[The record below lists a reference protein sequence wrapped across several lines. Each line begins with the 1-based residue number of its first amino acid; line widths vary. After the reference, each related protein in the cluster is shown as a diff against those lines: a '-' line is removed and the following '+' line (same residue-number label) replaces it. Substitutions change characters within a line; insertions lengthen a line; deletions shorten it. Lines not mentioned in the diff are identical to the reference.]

1 MKLCYRKKG
10 IFALVL
16 SFVMIVS
23 SIIPMTVRAQDFD
36 TDKPV
41 IEDVIITPSA
51 DPLTADDKVDVTVK
65 AYDAGCGISS
75 ISVYSSVN
83 GYNSSPALRY
93 SKDDAENSSLKSVGD
108 NTFKGSMN
116 LTAYRLG
123 GEMSYFSVQVQD
135 ENGNTVDKN
144 VSFKV
149 SFSALKNLNTPVSD
163 ISIKDVYV
171 KDQNGERKDTNDICE
186 NDQLVVA
193 FNEEIAT
200 SKYYLLLTNSDAKN
214 YEDDYLTTDYSVETN
229 NVFYAYN
236 ISYTSCK
243 YDKILVFDSESNQ
256 LVGYLDISAYNV
268 ENKGKEQQTHTENG
282 KVTKITYTRD
292 GKVLANGDKVK
303 AGDKLN
309 FKIYVDLDS
318 NEDKATAEFAVA
330 KKDVNKTE
338 FCACTYNKADK
349 AYEGTL
355 EITDNMY
362 PSAWEL
368 RYVNTDYNWYSVDNM
383 ARRYFVVQSEKTVLD
398 TVNVSINV
406 NYIAERPDGSG
417 YYIMSSPK
425 YFENIPAFTKLKDL
439 KFDYSKGVKAVDGC
453 KVLGYVVTSNNY
465 SASGKYVNNDV
476 PVDDYVITPDD
487 FSITVVP
494 VYENNL
500 TLAGFYYRDKD
511 LNIQNAT
518 ELFKNKDVDEIS
530 KALTE
535 KYKDKIADEISDKSI
550 KVNRQNTIY
559 VTSGYSI
566 SNEIDGKSIIN
577 VAYDYFDKKGELERK
592 SKNYLVKDPAKTVV
606 DGFKKPTFTPEVPA
620 GIVFKGWKSRINKNW
635 DGTITSIWYEPI
647 FDGAIVKYCV
657 SKDGDTD
664 VFDDG
669 EYIDVVS
676 KPGKYTIKNELPGIG
691 KVKVVSSDRD
701 LDINKNTV
709 TLENGTYNYLY
720 CEYLGASS
728 DKPSKPEVKPS
739 TPAVNPVAKEEPR
752 QTADNKNTPNIN
764 EATNATEA
772 EIAKANPAT
781 TTVVKATEG
790 NDGGIKHN
798 AVAIQKDV
806 QDVTNAVAKASK
818 TKAAQVTIDMKDGAD
833 IVPVEV
839 LKAAKGHNVD
849 VVLDM
854 GGYSWTI
861 NGNDIKA
868 SNLKDINLKVE
879 MNTNVVPSGAI
890 ADLAKGKDTQQISL
904 RHEGNFGFKAT
915 LTMKAPEK
923 EVGKFGNLFWY
934 DSNHNLVFIDSN
946 KVAADGS
953 LSLEFSHASDY
964 VIVYG
969 DTQMGTKKSPKTGFD
984 AFNMWYAYV
993 MLLSAGS
1000 LLLVYGIYELNKE
1013 N

>member
-65 AYDAGCGISS
+65 AYDAGSGISS
-75 ISVYSSVN
+75 ISVFTPVN
-83 GYNSSPALRY
+83 GYNQSSGVYY
-93 SKDDAENSSLKSVGD
+93 SKDNAESSSLKYVED
-108 NTFKGSMN
+108 NTFKGSMDLN
-116 LTAYRLG
+116 TFYFG
-123 GEMSYFSVQVQD
+123 GELNNFSIQVQD
-135 ENGNTVDKN
+135 ENGNTVFKN
-144 VSFKV
+144 VPFKA

-193 FNEEIAT
+193 FNEENVA
-200 SKYYLLLTNSDAKN
+200 SKYSLQLTNSDAKN
-214 YEDDYLTTDYSVETN
+214 YRNGYLNSDYSVETN

-236 ISYTSCK
+236 DGYRSFK
-243 YDKILVFDSESNQ
+243 YDKILVFDLESNQ
-256 LVGYLDISAYNV
+256 LAGYLDISAYNV
-268 ENKGKEQQTHTENG
+268 ENKGKEQIPTE
-282 KVTKITYTRD
+282 KARVTKITYTRD

-309 FKIYVDLDS
+309 FKIYIDLDS
-318 NEDKATAEFAVA
+318 NEDKATAEFEVA

-338 FCACTYNKADK
+338 SCACTYNKADK
-349 AYEGTL
+349 AFEGTL

-362 PSAWEL
+362 PSAWGL
-368 RYVNTDYNWYSVDNM
+368 RYVYTNYNSYYLDNM

-398 TVNVSINV
+398 TVNVHINV
-406 NYIAERPDGSG
+406 NYIAERTDGNG
-417 YYIMSSPK
+417 YYMMSLLKS
-425 YFENIPAFTKLKDL
+425 FENIPAFTKLKDL
-439 KFDYSKGVKAVDGC
+439 KIDYSNDVKAVDGC

-465 SASGKYVNNDV
+465 NTSGKYVNNDV
-476 PVDDYVITPDD
+476 PVEDYVITPNDY
-487 FSITVVP
+487 SINVIP

-500 TLAGFYYRDKD
+500 TLATFNYRDKD
-511 LNIQNAT
+511 LNIKSGA

-550 KVNRQNTIY
+550 KVNRINSIWA
-559 VTSGYSI
+559 TSGNV

-577 VAYDYFDKKGELERK
+577 VGYDYLDKKGEQVYK
-592 SKNYLVKDPAKTVV
+592 SKSYLVKDPAKTVV

-620 GIVFKGWKSRINKNW
+620 GIVFKGWKSRIYKNP
-635 DGTITSIWYEPI
+635 DGTPISIYYDPI

-657 SKDGDTD
+657 SKDAADTE
-664 VFDDG
+664 VYDDG

-676 KPGKYTIKNELPGIG
+676 KPGKYSIKNELPGIG
-691 KVKVVSSDRD
+691 KVEVLHGD
-701 LDINKNTV
+701 LEFDKNTV

-720 CEYLGASS
+720 CQYLGASS
-728 DKPSKPEVKPS
+728 DKPSKSEVKPS
-739 TPAVNPVAKEEPR
+739 TPKVNPVAKEEPR

-904 RHEGNFGFKAT
+904 RHEGDFGFKAT

-923 EVGKFGNLFWY
+923 EAGKFGNLFWY
-934 DSNHNLVFIDSN
+934 DSNHSLVFIDSN

-984 AFNMWYAYV
+984 AFNIWYAYV

>member
-1 MKLCYRKKG
+1 M
-10 IFALVL
+10 V
-16 SFVMIVS
+16 
-23 SIIPMTVRAQDFD
+23 
-36 TDKPV
+36 
-41 IEDVIITPSA
+41 
-51 DPLTADDKVDVTVK
+51 
-65 AYDAGCGISS
+65 
-75 ISVYSSVN
+75 
-83 GYNSSPALRY
+83 
-93 SKDDAENSSLKSVGD
+93 
-108 NTFKGSMN
+108 
-116 LTAYRLG
+116 
-123 GEMSYFSVQVQD
+123 
-135 ENGNTVDKN
+135 
-144 VSFKV
+144 
-149 SFSALKNLNTPVSD
+149 
-163 ISIKDVYV
+163 
-171 KDQNGERKDTNDICE
+171 
-186 NDQLVVA
+186 
-193 FNEEIAT
+193 
-200 SKYYLLLTNSDAKN
+200 
-214 YEDDYLTTDYSVETN
+214 
-229 NVFYAYN
+229 
-236 ISYTSCK
+236 
-243 YDKILVFDSESNQ
+243 
-256 LVGYLDISAYNV
+256 
-268 ENKGKEQQTHTENG
+268 
-282 KVTKITYTRD
+282 
-292 GKVLANGDKVK
+292 
-303 AGDKLN
+303 
-309 FKIYVDLDS
+309 
-318 NEDKATAEFAVA
+318 
-330 KKDVNKTE
+330 
-338 FCACTYNKADK
+338 
-349 AYEGTL
+349 
-355 EITDNMY
+355 
-362 PSAWEL
+362 
-368 RYVNTDYNWYSVDNM
+368 
-383 ARRYFVVQSEKTVLD
+383 RRYFVVQSEKTVLD
-398 TVNVSINV
+398 TLNVHINV
-406 NYIAERPDGSG
+406 NYIAEKTDGSG
-417 YYIMSSPK
+417 YYMMSSLK
-425 YFENIPAFTKLKDL
+425 SFENIPAFTKLKDL

-465 SASGKYVNNDV
+465 NTSGKYVNNDV
-476 PVDDYVITPDD
+476 PVEDYVITPNDI
-487 FSITVVP
+487 SINVIP

-500 TLAGFYYRDKD
+500 TLAVFNYRDKD
-511 LNIQNAT
+511 LFLKSAT
-518 ELFKNKDVDEIS
+518 ELFKNKNADEIS

-550 KVNRQNTIY
+550 KVNRINAIWA
-559 VTSGYSI
+559 TSSGNI
-566 SNEIDGKSIIN
+566 SNEIDGKSIIYVSYN
-577 VAYDYFDKKGELERK
+577 YFDKKGEPEHK
-592 SKNYLVKDPAKTVV
+592 DKNYLVKDPAKTVF
-606 DGFKKPTFTPEVPA
+606 DGFKKPTFTPELPA
-620 GIVFKGWKSRINKNW
+620 GIVFMGWKSKIYKNSQ
-635 DGTITSIWYEPI
+635 GTPISIYYEPI
-647 FDGAIVKYCV
+647 FDGAIVKYFV
-657 SKDGDTD
+657 SKDVDAE
-664 VFDDG
+664 VYDDG
-669 EYIDVVS
+669 EYLDVVS

-691 KVKVVSSDRD
+691 KVKVVYSD
-701 LDINKNTV
+701 LDINNNTV
-709 TLENGTYNYLY
+709 TLENGTCNYLY

-806 QDVTNAVAKASK
+806 QDVTNAVAKASA

-839 LKAAKGHNVD
+839 LKAAKDHNVD

-904 RHEGNFGFKAT
+904 RHEGDFGFKAT

-1000 LLLVYGIYELNKE
+1000 LLLVYGIHELNKE

>member
-1 MKLCYRKKG
+1 MK
-10 IFALVL
+10 
-16 SFVMIVS
+16 
-23 SIIPMTVRAQDFD
+23 T
-36 TDKPV
+36 
-41 IEDVIITPSA
+41 
-51 DPLTADDKVDVTVK
+51 
-65 AYDAGCGISS
+65 
-75 ISVYSSVN
+75 
-83 GYNSSPALRY
+83 
-93 SKDDAENSSLKSVGD
+93 
-108 NTFKGSMN
+108 
-116 LTAYRLG
+116 
-123 GEMSYFSVQVQD
+123 
-135 ENGNTVDKN
+135 
-144 VSFKV
+144 
-149 SFSALKNLNTPVSD
+149 
-163 ISIKDVYV
+163 
-171 KDQNGERKDTNDICE
+171 
-186 NDQLVVA
+186 
-193 FNEEIAT
+193 
-200 SKYYLLLTNSDAKN
+200 
-214 YEDDYLTTDYSVETN
+214 
-229 NVFYAYN
+229 
-236 ISYTSCK
+236 
-243 YDKILVFDSESNQ
+243 
-256 LVGYLDISAYNV
+256 
-268 ENKGKEQQTHTENG
+268 
-282 KVTKITYTRD
+282 
-292 GKVLANGDKVK
+292 
-303 AGDKLN
+303 
-309 FKIYVDLDS
+309 
-318 NEDKATAEFAVA
+318 
-330 KKDVNKTE
+330 
-338 FCACTYNKADK
+338 
-349 AYEGTL
+349 
-355 EITDNMY
+355 
-362 PSAWEL
+362 
-368 RYVNTDYNWYSVDNM
+368 
-383 ARRYFVVQSEKTVLD
+383 
-398 TVNVSINV
+398 
-406 NYIAERPDGSG
+406 
-417 YYIMSSPK
+417 
-425 YFENIPAFTKLKDL
+425 FENVPAFTKLKDL
-439 KFDYSKGVKAVDGC
+439 KCDYSEGVKAVDGC
-453 KVLGYVVTSNNY
+453 KVLGYVVTSYNY
-465 SASGKYVNNDV
+465 STSGKYVNYDV
-476 PVDDYVITPDD
+476 PVEDYVISPND

-494 VYENNL
+494 IYENNL
-500 TLAGFYYRDKD
+500 TLASFFYRDKD
-511 LNIQNAT
+511 LFLKRAT

-550 KVNRQNTIY
+550 KVNRLSPIL
-559 VTSGYSI
+559 VTSSGDF
-566 SNEIDGKSIIN
+566 SNEINGKSIIN
-577 VAYDYFDKKGELERK
+577 VGYDYLDKNGEMLYKG
-592 SKNYLVKDPAKTVV
+592 KNYLVEDPAKTVV

-620 GIVFKGWKSRINKNW
+620 GIVFKGWKSSITKNL
-635 DGTITSIWYEPI
+635 DGIPYSICYKPI
-647 FDGAIVKYCV
+647 FDGAIVQYCV
-657 SKDGDTD
+657 SKDGDTE
-664 VFDDG
+664 VYDDG

-691 KVKVVSSDRD
+691 KVKVLYGD
-701 LDINKNTV
+701 LDPNKDTV
-709 TLENGTYNYLY
+709 TLENGTYNCLY

-752 QTADNKNTPNIN
+752 QTADDKNTPNIN

-904 RHEGNFGFKAT
+904 RHEGDFGFKAT

-984 AFNMWYAYV
+984 AFNIWYAYV